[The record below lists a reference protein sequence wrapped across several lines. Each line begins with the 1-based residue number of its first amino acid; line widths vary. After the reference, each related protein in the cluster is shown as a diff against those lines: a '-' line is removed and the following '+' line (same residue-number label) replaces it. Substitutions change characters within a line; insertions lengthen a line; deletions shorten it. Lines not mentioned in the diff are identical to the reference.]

1 MKNSA
6 GRSAADM
13 QVLPGRLLVKSPS
26 PEVKARGIALLEKLA
41 QAGQWNAKA
50 ELAIAIRNRDPVR
63 ARPAHQRRR
72 RTGRPAACMPSRAPT
87 NCAVAEILDRSAPA

>member
-1 MKNSA
+1 MLSILA
-6 GRSAADM
+6 AATAIAAPAGAQFAGGRSAFDDRAR
-13 QVLPGRLLVKSPS
+13 PELVQFNDFFRPFWGNE
-26 PEVKARGIALLEKLA
+26 P
-41 QAGQWNAKA
+41 QY
-50 ELAIAIRNRDPVR
+50 RNRDPVR